1 MQPFDSAR
9 ERIATLQQFNSFRVV
24 AAGHGGVEGTAA
36 LADQT
41 MPKFGDDPRFAAA
54 VEHYSHRPG
63 VWNSLVGRAAL
74 HYCNTTAAGRK
85 SVARNTQGRIAL

>member
-1 MQPFDSAR
+1 MQPFDSARAR

-41 MPKFGDDPRFAAA
+41 MPKFGDDPLLQPLKNITRTARACGTRLSDA
-54 VEHYSHRPG
+54 QRCIIVTLRLQVANPWPG
-63 VWNSLVGRAAL
+63 IRRGE
-74 HYCNTTAAGRK
+74 
-85 SVARNTQGRIAL
+85 

>member
-1 MQPFDSAR
+1 VQPFDSAR

-41 MPKFGDDPRFAAA
+41 MPKFGDDPLLQ
-54 VEHYSHRPG
+54 P
-63 VWNSLVGRAAL
+63 L
-74 HYCNTTAAGRK
+74 
-85 SVARNTQGRIAL
+85 